1 MCVWMT
7 YPLLVFLVEDFID
20 AYQASSLDVHES
32 DEVNIAPFL
41 SVKVLVTAREIRSA
55 IKSDIFIVFFIAI

>member
-20 AYQASSLDVHES
+20 AYQAVRSSLDVHES
-32 DEVNIAPFL
+32 DEVNIATFL
-41 SVKVLVTAREIRSA
+41 SVNVLVTARDIRSA
-55 IKSDIFIVFFIAI
+55 VKF